1 MKTYTF
7 ETSNFFKM
15 DSEKITGVIFGSMS
29 GVITTYNGIDLFI
42 TLGIALITGF
52 LGAFGAHM
60 FKVISHSLQER
71 RKKKGE

>member
-1 MKTYTF
+1 
-7 ETSNFFKM
+7 M
-15 DSEKITGVIFGSMS
+15 DSEKITGVVLGSMS

-52 LGAFGAHM
+52 LGALGAHM
-60 FKVISHSLQER
+60 FKVISHRSQER